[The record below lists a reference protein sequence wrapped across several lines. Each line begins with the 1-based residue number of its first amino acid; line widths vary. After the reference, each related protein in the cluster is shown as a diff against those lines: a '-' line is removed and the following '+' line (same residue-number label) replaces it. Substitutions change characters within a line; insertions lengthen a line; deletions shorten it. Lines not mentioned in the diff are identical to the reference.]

1 MSSQQSENSHVVGRY
16 APSPTGDLHL
26 GNLRTALIAWLQ
38 ARSQGGKFLMRM
50 EDTDTPR
57 VVVGSDLR
65 ILKDLEWLGLDWDE
79 SVIYQSARL
88 ELYQAAIEQLRESGL
103 VYPCFCSRKDIRL
116 AGSAPHAQPGVYP
129 GICSNL
135 NTEEIRQRSI
145 VKQPAYRLRVS
156 ADLKEQCGDFVLL
169 RADGIVAY
177 QLAVVVD
184 DLEQG
189 ITDVVRGADLIDST
203 DRQLYLAQQLHAN
216 GRAIQYHHIP
226 LMLDNAGN
234 RLSKRDGSLSVKQ
247 WRAQGGT
254 NASML
259 GMFAVQ
265 LGLQESSTPIS
276 AEELLCVVRTE
287 QITSLAI
294 EH

>member
-169 RADGIVAY
+169 RADGIIAY

-259 GMFAVQ
+259 GMFAEQ

>member
-156 ADLKEQCGDFVLL
+156 ADLKEKCGDFVLL

-203 DRQLYLAQQLHAN
+203 DRQLYLAQQLHSN

-259 GMFAVQ
+259 GMFAEQ

>member
-259 GMFAVQ
+259 GMFAEQ

>member
-156 ADLKEQCGDFVLL
+156 ADLKEKCGDFVLL

-259 GMFAVQ
+259 GMFAEQ